1 MRLALVLGLE
11 VLVRNVAVR
20 DGVVMLVRVLCGKVP
35 YLFPV
40 EENVSCQRCSGMNT
54 FDLILLLISCS
65 NIRAVYGH
73 LPNSVVAGQ
82 EKRGA
87 AARLRPPEAVEG
99 SREEIDP
106 FPPNVRIWL
115 VAENAVHSTLA
126 VVYRGGADLVDARTF
141 ADFVSWL
148 LIEAAKD
155 AKDKAIDDIAE
166 PLWQRARKWLGDHTL
181 NALASDPDR
190 EDWRHVLRDHIEP
203 LLADGKRAAAIE
215 RLLFFGENGYEEE
228 AQLQSPAAPEASEAC
243 FHFPPDDRDFANRID
258 ERRELLEVLGRD
270 PAPGRTT
277 ATTVVITGPPMIG
290 KSQLAIH
297 LAHRLKASSRYPD
310 GSFFIDLGGPL
321 QSSDTVADG
330 LMDLLRAQG
339 VSPDE
344 LPETREQA
352 LAHYRC
358 WLTGKQALVVIE
370 NAADA
375 EQARLFLPPDEGCAA
390 IVTSSRSLADL
401 DAACRCDLGPFSNA
415 DAVAL
420 LRQLDRSH
428 RVWTAQD
435 AHAKEIVDWCGR
447 HPAVIA
453 RVGAWM
459 SEPHLATLPLAEI
472 AAQLRQGDPPRDVLG
487 SPKLSKSLQLH
498 DQALAQRSP
507 EAVHLF
513 HLLGLLDVPNIDTDV
528 ARALAN
534 LNRNALEQALS
545 VLVDARLLE
554 REDERDGAHFRM
566 PAAYRNFAQDQA
578 RATEDYAE
586 CRRAL
591 ERALRHYLTRD
602 EPWTTARAGEAFD
615 PDRISRERINL
626 VTTVAQAFIEE
637 FYDLTWRL
645 SVKYA
650 RFFQAYHYFSTWEA
664 TARIGV
670 HASDYL
676 DQEDRHLEALA
687 VTYVNLGNA
696 LCAQG
701 QDRLDEAIECYEDGL
716 WRVTE
721 LVQLGLAYMDK
732 DLAAARSCLTWSQKL
747 VEGLDLEQL
756 KTSYPEQLGPSIN
769 ELMTTIMQLCH
780 QLDPQQAPS

>member
-1 MRLALVLGLE
+1 
-11 VLVRNVAVR
+11 
-20 DGVVMLVRVLCGKVP
+20 
-35 YLFPV
+35 
-40 EENVSCQRCSGMNT
+40 
-54 FDLILLLISCS
+54 
-65 NIRAVYGH
+65 
-73 LPNSVVAGQ
+73 
-82 EKRGA
+82 
-87 AARLRPPEAVEG
+87 
-99 SREEIDP
+99 
-106 FPPNVRIWL
+106 
-115 VAENAVHSTLA
+115 
-126 VVYRGGADLVDARTF
+126 VDARTF

-155 AKDKAIDDIAE
+155 AKNRTIDDIVE
-166 PLWQRARKWLGDHTL
+166 PLWQRAGTWLGDHTL
-181 NALASDPDR
+181 SALASDPDR
-190 EDWRHVLRDHIEP
+190 EDWRHVLRDRIEP
-203 LLADGKRAAAIE
+203 LLADGNHAVALE

-228 AQLQSPAAPEASEAC
+228 AQLPSPAAPEASEARV
-243 FHFPPDDRDFANRID
+243 HLPPDNSDFVNRID
-258 ERRELLEVLGRD
+258 EQRELLEVLDRD
-270 PAPGRTT
+270 PASGRTT
-277 ATTVVITGPPMIG
+277 AATVVITGPPLIG

-310 GSFFIDLGGPL
+310 GAFFIDLGGPL
-321 QSSDTVADG
+321 QLSDTVADG

-339 VSPDE
+339 VSTDE

-352 LAHYRC
+352 LAHYRG

-390 IVTSSRSLADL
+390 IVTSSQSLADL
-401 DAACRCDLGPFSNA
+401 DAACRCDLGPFSHA

-420 LRQLDRSH
+420 LRQLDRSQ
-428 RVWTAQD
+428 RVWAAED

-447 HPAVIA
+447 HPAVIV

-472 AAQLRQGDPPRDVLG
+472 AAQLRQGDPPRDARG
-487 SPKLSKSLQLH
+487 NPKLSKSLQLH

-513 HLLGLLDVPNIDTDV
+513 HLLGLLDVPDVDTDV

-534 LNRNALEQALS
+534 LNRNAIEQALS

-554 REDERDGAHFRM
+554 RDDERGGAHFRV
-566 PAAYRNFAQDQA
+566 PAAHRHFAQDQA
-578 RATEDYAE
+578 RATEDYVQ
-586 CRRAL
+586 CRQAL

-602 EPWTTARAGEAFD
+602 EPWATDRAGEAFKET
-615 PDRISRERINL
+615 DRLSRERINL
-626 VTTVAQAFIEE
+626 VTTVTQAFIEE

-650 RFFQAYHYFSTWEA
+650 RFFQAYRYFGTWEA
-664 TARIGV
+664 TARIGL

-676 DQEDRHLEALA
+676 DQEDRRLEALA

-701 QDRLDEAIECYEDGL
+701 QARLDEAIECYEDGI
-716 WRVTE
+716 WRVTD
-721 LVQLGLAYMDK
+721 LVQLGLGYTDK
-732 DLAAARSCLTWSQKL
+732 DLAAAQDCLMRGQKL
-747 VEGLDLEQL
+747 VERLNLEQL
-756 KTSYPEQLGPSIN
+756 KTSLPEQLGPLVD
-769 ELMTTIMQLCH
+769 ELMTKITQLCH
-780 QLDPQQAPS
+780 QLNPQQAPG